1 MELSRLAGLISF
13 IVAVYS
19 VALWFLATRYII
31 RSVCN
36 VPKEPTVLHLVI
48 EDKRSRAVG
57 VRCKGD

>member
-13 IVAVYS
+13 IVAVYA
-19 VALWFLATRYII
+19 VAIWFLATRYIL

-48 EDKRSRAVG
+48 KDERSRGFG
-57 VRCKGD
+57 VSRKRD